1 MESGSIWCKLV
12 FSKEHPCAIKKPSR
26 HGQVQ
31 VRGNRGPPPPSSRP
45 CPSQDSPR
53 SRRLASSPARVGGK
67 VGRQEER
74 RDERGEGA
82 QKGGAGPDWAAA
94 GEACSREA
102 PAPGAARD
110 AKPAPDLR
118 APRLLPHSALRFRL
132 WRVRRGVCGRA
143 GARVPSSGPP
153 PPGSAGV
160 LAGPREPRGRHST
173 PGGARCSA
181 PPARAGTMEPK
192 LVPRRRGGGGEG
204 SRPPP
209 GVSRPCGP
217 PLRNRA
223 AAPHASRRPGSIALR
238 GPRRHGVPDCSTRT
252 VRPAGR
258 PSDRR
263 KVLGL
268 RGFSSCGARSLPGKV
283 RSPQCAKRS
292 LGPVGTL
299 PPSCRHSPG
308 SSAR

>member
-1 MESGSIWCKLV
+1 MDC
-12 FSKEHPCAIKKPSR
+12 CAPGLLQEGGKGTRDTTP
-26 HGQVQ
+26 G
-31 VRGNRGPPPPSSRP
+31 RP
-45 CPSQDSPR
+45 ETRRRAPGRDSPR

-82 QKGGAGPDWAAA
+82 Q
-94 GEACSREA
+94 
-102 PAPGAARD
+102 
-110 AKPAPDLR
+110 KPAPDLR

-238 GPRRHGVPDCSTRT
+238 GPRRHGAPDCSTRT

-299 PPSCRHSPG
+299 PPSCPHSPG